1 RIPPTKDASFFGYYD
16 RTCWHKDGNLVLL
29 NKIRN
34 GKMIICIW
42 DLTKDSI
49 IEVSETLTWNWQQG
63 ALATWLNTDFPA
75 FIFNSLENNKLVS
88 KVFMFDKGKWIYKE
102 THPYPVQSVSSNLLM
117 SSINYITLQK
127 LRPDYGYDVEAN
139 NFKYPTDIE
148 ADGLFIYDLV
158 ENKLLFLITLKE
170 IIELNFTN
178 SMNSAK
184 HKINHVIFSPNGEN
198 LIFMH
203 RWITKNGKF
212 SRLILLNLITK
223 TMKIIFDNRM
233 VSHYQWRNDKQF
245 VAWAR
250 SEQFG
255 DKYHLVDIE
264 NNEIKI
270 LPHDSNI
277 NNFGD
282 GHPSFNNEGS
292 MIITDT
298 YPGRDRMRSLLL
310 FDMSTSKLTKIGDFL
325 SPWAFNSVGRCDLHP
340 RWSPDGKKVAIDS
353 AHSGQRQLILIEID
367 KK

>member
-1 RIPPTKDASFFGYYD
+1 
-16 RTCWHKDGNLVLL
+16 
-29 NKIRN
+29 
-34 GKMIICIW
+34 
-42 DLTKDSI
+42 
-49 IEVSETLTWNWQQG
+49 
-63 ALATWLNTDFPA
+63 
-75 FIFNSLENNKLVS
+75 
-88 KVFMFDKGKWIYKE
+88 
-102 THPYPVQSVSSNLLM
+102 
-117 SSINYITLQK
+117 
-127 LRPDYGYDVEAN
+127 
-139 NFKYPTDIE
+139 
-148 ADGLFIYDLV
+148 
-158 ENKLLFLITLKE
+158 
-170 IIELNFTN
+170 
-178 SMNSAK
+178 
-184 HKINHVIFSPNGEN
+184 
-198 LIFMH
+198 
-203 RWITKNGKF
+203 

-325 SPWAFNSVGRCDLHP
+325 SPWAFNGVGRCDLHP